1 MSFKKKLATK
11 VLQYPGIEIFFGD
24 ESRFGTRSKIGY
36 GWYQEGSRTPVKVKL
51 GYESFYLYGATNP
64 VTGKSFK
71 LILPNV
77 DTDCMN
83 VFLKELAEYLDNKK
97 VILIIDGAGW
107 HKSKNLRVPNNIILM
122 FLPPYSPELN
132 PIERL

>member
-1 MSFKKKLATK
+1 M
-11 VLQYPGIEIFFGD
+11 
-24 ESRFGTRSKIGY
+24 
-36 GWYQEGSRTPVKVKL
+36 
-51 GYESFYLYGATNP
+51 
-64 VTGKSFK
+64 TGESFK

-83 VFLKELAEYLDNKK
+83 IFLKELAEHLDNKK
-97 VILIIDGAGW
+97 IILIIDGAGW

-132 PIERL
+132 PIERLWLYIKKHVLNNKVYNNIEELKNSLCDFITNIDIATIANICKTSYLFNIN